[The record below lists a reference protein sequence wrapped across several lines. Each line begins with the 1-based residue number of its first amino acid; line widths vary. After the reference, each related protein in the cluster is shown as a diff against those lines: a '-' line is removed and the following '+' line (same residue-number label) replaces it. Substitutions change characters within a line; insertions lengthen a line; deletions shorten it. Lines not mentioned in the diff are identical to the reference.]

1 MVASTPLGNPLEDG
15 MRKIVTTALFTAVL
29 ASTAFAQAAP
39 TGPADCKSTEVWD
52 EATKTCK
59 LR

>member
-1 MVASTPLGNPLEDG
+1 

-29 ASTAFAQAAP
+29 ASTALAQAAP